1 MNYLS
6 FRDAVFVST
15 ADTMEYVI
23 KCGQEYIFRGIAVKA
38 PGEDNAI
45 INVGEIC
52 TQYLDNQMPD
62 FRDFHDIVTRQR
74 NAFRKFTLFRVER
87 TIIWTGPETSIDDV
101 TEHAEAVFNFLYCW
115 DYEDF
120 TWNNEDMVL
129 SDPVNGHLDCRMKLM
144 YTQYGETTGATF
156 YVTPLL
162 SARPEGST
170 VTADILTEYDDP
182 SLLEVVIGNSSVT
195 IDSVSLTGATYTTP
209 PNTGYTYSTTA
220 EYYYDGELV
229 GQTQI
234 VIAGDQGGEIT
245 PNPPI
250 PIDPDNPDNWEGN
263 IYINGYGNWR
273 TYFGAK
279 NATVAYIRLN
289 SPIYSGGNDYYT
301 VKVTGS
307 EHITGG
313 TRTVEISDSSGNT
326 STNTVWSCIDLE
338 LIDSGTPAQIG
349 EQVLIQIEKDGAVT
363 SLTATVVTTNSGL
376 TNDYRASSW
385 YSVDLTDTGEIPYA
399 VADAYN
405 DDTWAVDH
413 KATTTGFNGVM
424 FGQPVGTYDDR
435 DYHIVHIVGYQL
447 FPGGYV
453 VNGISPFTVTSE
465 TTNGVKTMTFTS
477 PFPMNGLVIMDYG
490 GGGYTSIANVQSSV
504 LDGIRV
510 LKTHPQSETRTFT
523 CSGYTNQISK
533 VTIPITMYK
542 FRRLSA
548 PDRYHTPSFAY
559 GYRTSD
565 VECLGGNELITVQ
578 SSEGQTA
585 TWNLYTNTL

>member
-1 MNYLS
+1 MKYNYLS

-45 INVGEIC
+45 INVGDIC

-62 FRDFHDIVTRQR
+62 FRDFDDVVTKQR

-87 TIIWTGPETSIDDV
+87 TIIWTGPETFIDDV
-101 TEHAEAVFNFLYCW
+101 TEHAEAIYNFLYCW
-115 DYEDF
+115 DYDDF
-120 TWNNEDMVL
+120 TWDNEDAVL
-129 SDPVNGHLDCRMKLM
+129 SDPVNGHLDCRMKIL

-156 YVTPLL
+156 YVTPIL
-162 SARPEGST
+162 SARPDGST

-182 SLLEVVIGNSSVT
+182 SLLEVRIGNSSIT

-209 PNTGYTYSTTA
+209 ENNGDTYTTMA
-220 EYYYDGELV
+220 DYYYDGEWV

-234 VIAGDQGGEIT
+234 VIAGYNGGDV
-245 PNPPI
+245 PPE
-250 PIDPDNPDNWEGN
+250 PPVAWDGN

-273 TYFGAK
+273 TYFAARNGI
-279 NATVAYIRLN
+279 VAYIRLD
-289 SPIYSGGNDYYT
+289 SSIYSGHNYT
-301 VKVTGS
+301 VSVTGS

-313 TRTVEISDSSGNT
+313 TRHVTVSDTHGNT
-326 STNTVWSCIDLE
+326 WEEVNWQYIDLE
-338 LIDSGTPAQIG
+338 LIDSGTPAEIG
-349 EQVLIQIEKDGAVT
+349 EQVLVQIEKNGAVT
-363 SLTATVVTTNSGL
+363 SITATVVTTNSGL

-385 YSVDLTDTGEIPYA
+385 YSVELTDTGETPYA

-405 DDTWAVDH
+405 DKTWSVDH
-413 KATTTGFNGVM
+413 KATTTSFNGVM

-477 PFPMNGLVIMDYG
+477 PFPMNGLTINDYG
-490 GGGYTSIANVQSSV
+490 GGGYTSIADVQSSV

-510 LKTHPQSETRTFT
+510 IKTHPQSETRSFT
-523 CSGYTNQISK
+523 CSSYSNQISK
-533 VTIPITMYK
+533 VTVPITMYK
-542 FRRLSA
+542 FRRLETKNA
-548 PDRYHTPSFAY
+548 YEPGFADKGVIKY

-565 VECLGGNELITVQ
+565 VKCLDGRSVTVQ
-578 SSEGQTA
+578 TSDSLTA
-585 TWNLYTNTL
+585 NWDLYTNTL